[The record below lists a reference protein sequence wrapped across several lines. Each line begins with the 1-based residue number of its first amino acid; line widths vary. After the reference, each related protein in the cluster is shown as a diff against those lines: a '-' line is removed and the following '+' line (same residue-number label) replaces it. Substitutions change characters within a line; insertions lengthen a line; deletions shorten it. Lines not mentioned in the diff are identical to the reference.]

1 VKHASPLE
9 GAIADLQA
17 AKTTPELIQ
26 ATKNLCNLRTV
37 GAISALIEVL
47 GFNNP
52 AVASVATAGLIELG
66 SQAVPS
72 LLVSLD
78 EKNYGSRAWVV
89 RALASIRD
97 PRSLDLLEHALAT
110 DIAPS
115 VRRSAARGL
124 ADLNLIYPEE
134 SSKLN
139 RCLLALL
146 AAIKDDEWVVRYS
159 TIFGIELHL
168 LKYNSIN
175 KHQCIM
181 GLKQL
186 SSNSESIK
194 VIRLRATLA
203 LHRVNPS

>member
-1 VKHASPLE
+1 MNNLSPLE
-9 GAIADLQA
+9 VAIADFQA
-17 AKTTPELIQ
+17 AKTTPELIR
-26 ATKNLCNLRTV
+26 ATKNLCDLRTIE
-37 GAISALIEVL
+37 AIPILIEGL

-52 AVASVATAGLIELG
+52 AVASVATSGLIELG

-124 ADLNLIYPEE
+124 AELNLIYPEDR
-134 SSKLN
+134 SKLE

-146 AAIKDDEWVVRYS
+146 AAIKDDEWVVRYAV
-159 TIFGIELHL
+159 IFGIELHL
-168 LKYNSIN
+168 RRYNPNN
-175 KHQCIM
+175 KSHCILA
-181 GLKQL
+181 LKQL
-186 SSNSESIK
+186 SSDSESIK
-194 VIRLRATLA
+194 VIRLRAKLA
-203 LHRVNPS
+203 LQRLASS

>member
-1 VKHASPLE
+1 MNNLSPLE
-9 GAIADLQA
+9 VAIADFQG
-17 AKTTPELIQ
+17 AKTTPELIR
-26 ATKNLCNLRTV
+26 ATKNLCDLRTTK
-37 GAISALIEVL
+37 AIPILIEAL

-52 AVASVATAGLIELG
+52 AVASVATSGLIELG

-124 ADLNLIYPEE
+124 AELNLIYPEDR
-134 SSKLN
+134 SKLE

-146 AAIKDDEWVVRYS
+146 AAIKDDEWVVRYAV
-159 TIFGIELHL
+159 IFGIELHL
-168 LKYNSIN
+168 RRYNPNN
-175 KHQCIM
+175 KSHCILA
-181 GLKQL
+181 LKQL
-186 SSNSESIK
+186 SSDSESIK
-194 VIRLRATLA
+194 VIRLRAKLA
-203 LHRVNPS
+203 LRRLASS

>member
-1 VKHASPLE
+1 
-9 GAIADLQA
+9 
-17 AKTTPELIQ
+17 
-26 ATKNLCNLRTV
+26 
-37 GAISALIEVL
+37 
-47 GFNNP
+47 
-52 AVASVATAGLIELG
+52 
-66 SQAVPS
+66 
-72 LLVSLD
+72 
-78 EKNYGSRAWVV
+78 V

-159 TIFGIELHL
+159 AIFGIELHL

-203 LHRVNPS
+203 LQRVNPS

>member
-1 VKHASPLE
+1 MNSSPLE

-26 ATKNLCNLRTV
+26 ATKSLCNLRTV

-78 EKNYGSRAWVV
+78 DKNYGSRAWVV

-124 ADLNLIYPEE
+124 ADLNLIYPED

-139 RCLLALL
+139 RCLSALL
-146 AAIKDDEWVVRYS
+146 KAIKDDEWVVRYS
-159 TIFGIELHL
+159 AIFGIELHL

-181 GLKQL
+181 GLKHL

-203 LHRVNPS
+203 LKRVTPS

>member
-1 VKHASPLE
+1 MNNLSPLE
-9 GAIADLQA
+9 VAIADFQA
-17 AKTTPELIQ
+17 AKTTPELIR
-26 ATKNLCNLRTV
+26 ATKNLCDLRTIE
-37 GAISALIEVL
+37 AIPILIEGL

-52 AVASVATAGLIELG
+52 AVASVATSGLIELG

-124 ADLNLIYPEE
+124 AELNLIYPEDR
-134 SSKLN
+134 SKLE

-146 AAIKDDEWVVRYS
+146 AAIKDDEWVVRYAV
-159 TIFGIELHL
+159 IFGIELHL
-168 LKYNSIN
+168 RRYNPNN
-175 KHQCIM
+175 KNHCILA
-181 GLKQL
+181 LKQL
-186 SSNSESIK
+186 SSDSESIK
-194 VIRLRATLA
+194 VIRLRAKLA
-203 LHRVNPS
+203 LRRLASS